1 MTQMEQEKPAA
12 ASSFF
17 HSSLVSRH
25 TANSQIVMQGG
36 QQGKTME
43 TLHSMLCEALLKDNR
58 LARNLKFD
66 SFMKMSTL
74 LADKDGAFQITLGRG
89 LPAESFRGS
98 LLGWLEFM
106 RLQRVIEILP
116 ALEHRGG
123 EIICNDYVIIQ
134 EDKEQ
139 EMSLDSFKNEALK
152 ASIDA
157 AGQWLAGNY
166 QWSQGLADDQLQKK
180 DPTFVRL
187 LPYYSMLEAL
197 RSDWHPPADT
207 SHSAF
212 ADQMKGKSEI
222 LGKVYAALLSADKL
236 KFQTK
241 LPGVK
246 KLGERFPFAWSGTAS
261 AMNDL
266 AAFHERLRTVFVRD
280 ILMSEKVPG
289 APRPDPKSPLYHGT
303 VTSEAFS
310 TAYQAYLKSAD
321 VIPSVAAAHK
331 MGISFIQH
339 NLQIFSQ
346 REEAL
351 RADPALLFA
360 RNAIVCMLM
369 HCEPVIE
376 LQKEKEKAQFQQ
388 AVELYVQ
395 KLGAVNPPYVDLDA
409 FVRLDKTYVKTETL
423 RKKMIDALRS
433 HPHIKCLEIQES
445 RAFGQT
451 KLILFAYHTSHLENI
466 CNRSYLAARDNKDYG
481 LHMNLERIYDCV
493 QDPSRL
499 QPLIKPETYERFLE
513 TRASFFVSQMPFFKR
528 LFWKLFGFAKK
539 VDPDQIKDF
548 IKTAMRTELH
558 KAATVKEGEL
568 RTEARKE
575 QERIAR
581 RAVDGSGKS
590 EAEPDPGPADAP
602 LTDLEPAYAA
612 VVRASASGS
621 SAGTASTT
629 RPSGS
634 TGSSPGESSYFGR
647 SGQRPPQTVSHSEAL
662 PRSTAHSPGVDGAR
676 HPAAAGAVESHG
688 EGRTEPRPEV
698 RAGAAPRSET
708 HAAPQNE
715 SRASP
720 PEPRTP
726 EFLEAPRPG
735 QPARTPERRAPAP
748 PPLFDGTSRSTLDG
762 KGEPARVPEKAPA
775 ADRASPENASS
786 GRLSL
791 DELSAK
797 IQVSDVDPDHVQF
810 LKQEKPRTAQQ
821 AQPEPDWEQQVVT
834 IGRKMG
840 MDLTEERRLER
851 KKEKELHKRERH
863 ALAVKKLA
871 EHKKVV
877 VRKQATKAATEP
889 AGPTTP
895 KHLVVIEIP
904 VKYCLSGRPVRIQ
917 FQKKFF
923 KSESF
928 RKEMADF
935 YRKESDAA
943 TSAEEKRYF
952 AFLIGAV
959 EKGFSQ
965 YLK

>member
-1 MTQMEQEKPAA
+1 MSETEQDKPAA
-12 ASSFF
+12 APSFF

-25 TANSQIVMQGG
+25 SANSQIVMQGG

-66 SFMKMSTL
+66 SFMKMSVL

-89 LPAESFRGS
+89 LPTESFRGS

-116 ALEHRGG
+116 ALEYRSGD
-123 EIICNDYVIIQ
+123 ILCSDYVIIQ

-139 EMSLDSFKNEALK
+139 EMPLDSFKNEALK
-152 ASIDA
+152 SSIDA
-157 AGQWLAGNY
+157 AGQWLANNY
-166 QWSQGLADDQLQKK
+166 QWSHGVADDQLQKK

-187 LPYYSMLEAL
+187 LPYYCMLEAM

-222 LGKVYAALLSADKL
+222 LGKVYTALLGSEKL
-236 KFQTK
+236 RFQTK

-246 KLGERFPFAWSGTAS
+246 KLGERFPFAWAGSSS
-261 AMNDL
+261 ALNDL
-266 AAFHERLRTVFVRD
+266 AAFHERLRLVFVRD

-303 VTSEAFS
+303 VTSDAF
-310 TAYQAYLKSAD
+310 TNAYQAYLKSPD
-321 VIPSVAAAHK
+321 VIPSVAAVHK

-339 NLQIFSQ
+339 NFQIFSQ
-346 REEAL
+346 REETL

-360 RNAIVCMLM
+360 RNVIVCMLM

-376 LQKEKEKAQFQQ
+376 HQKEKDKAQFHQ
-388 AVELYVQ
+388 AVESYVQ
-395 KLGAVNPPYVDLDA
+395 KLAAVNPPYVDLDA
-409 FVRLDKTYVKTETL
+409 FVRIDKAYVKTEAL

-433 HPHIKCLEIQES
+433 HPQVKSLEIQES
-445 RAFGQT
+445 RTFGQT
-451 KLILFAYHTSHLENI
+451 KLIVFAFHASHLENI
-466 CNRSYLAARDNKDYG
+466 CNRSYISARDNSDYS

-493 QDPSRL
+493 QDPARL
-499 QPLIKPETYERFLE
+499 QPLIKAETYERFLQ
-513 TRASFFVSQMPFFKR
+513 TRADFFVSQMPFFKR

-539 VDPDQIKDF
+539 VDPNQVKDF

-558 KAATVKEGEL
+558 KAATVKEVEL
-568 RTEARKE
+568 KSEARKE

-581 RAVDGSGKS
+581 RAVDGSGRMES
-590 EAEPDPGPADAP
+590 EAESSANGT

-612 VVRASASGS
+612 VVRASVSGNGATGAGASAAGETGRQTPVS
-621 SAGTASTT
+621 SQAPPGPRPLTQTASTA
-629 RPSGS
+629 
-634 TGSSPGESSYFGR
+634 GR
-647 SGQRPPQTVSHSEAL
+647 NV
-662 PRSTAHSPGVDGAR
+662 
-676 HPAAAGAVESHG
+676 
-688 EGRTEPRPEV
+688 PRPEEIRRESNQEV
-698 RAGAAPRSET
+698 REAAHAPSADRVQQELPASNES
-708 HAAPQNE
+708 HAAP
-715 SRASP
+715 AAG
-720 PEPRTP
+720 PRTP
-726 EFLEAPRPG
+726 AFLEAPRPG
-735 QPARTPERRAPAP
+735 QAPVRAPERRAPAQP
-748 PPLFDGTSRSTLDG
+748 FDGAERRNAAADASAKS
-762 KGEPARVPEKAPA
+762 EPARPAEKTP
-775 ADRASPENASS
+775 DREAVSAQSDSS
-786 GRLSL
+786 TSRLSL
-791 DELSAK
+791 EELSAK
-797 IQVSDVDPDHVQF
+797 VQVPDVDPDHVQF
-810 LKQEKPRTAQQ
+810 LKQDKSRASHPSP
-821 AQPEPDWEQQVVT
+821 QPEPDWEQQVVT

-840 MDLTEERRLER
+840 MDLTEERRLQR

-877 VRKQATKAATEP
+877 ARKQATKPAPEP

-895 KHLVVIEIP
+895 KHLVVIDIP

-935 YRKESDAA
+935 YRKESEAA

-959 EKGFSQ
+959 EKGYSQ